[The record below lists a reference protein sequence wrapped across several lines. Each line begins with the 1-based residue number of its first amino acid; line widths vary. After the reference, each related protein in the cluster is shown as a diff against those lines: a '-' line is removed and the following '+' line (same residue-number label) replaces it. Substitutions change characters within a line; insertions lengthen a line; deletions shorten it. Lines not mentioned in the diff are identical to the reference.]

1 MDVEG
6 EVIDIPSLTRHHSA
20 SPARHRSVSPALSD
34 SKDSWVT
41 VEGEELEELICQA
54 QEEEAIVQTADIC
67 VQGAA
72 QELKSEETGQ
82 CFILEGDA
90 PSE

>member
-6 EVIDIPSLTRHHSA
+6 EVIDIPSLTRH
-20 SPARHRSVSPALSD
+20 RSISPALSD

-41 VEGEELEELICQA
+41 VEGDELEELMCQA
-54 QEEEAIVQTADIC
+54 QEREAIVQTADIC

-72 QELKSEETGQ
+72 QELKSKEKGQ